1 MIFTTQIPAKPRCS
15 LLGAPQPVSRP
26 SHPVSRIPSPAS
38 RAGFTLIEIMV
49 SLTIM
54 VTAVSIVWLS
64 FSNVIHATQKGE
76 KMLDQLHHGDFV
88 MEQLVSAFRS
98 AAYFNNKPKQFEFWL
113 EDETSGSFDADIVSW
128 VTSSSAFI
136 PPRNPL
142 ANQLHRI
149 FVSIEK
155 GEDGENALGVSA
167 YPYIV
172 DLEDPDVEEV
182 EPWIISSKIRG
193 FNCRV
198 YVEDEEDWDDEWEY
212 DNSIPQFVEL
222 TLFVE
227 PINEDDDPIA
237 ITRMVEL
244 PMGVLAKR
252 RNRNRTTEGSQNA
265 GQNDPNATQQNT
277 NINGGVGNAAVPGG
291 QRGVGNQNNRGGG
304 TPSPRGNTRTQGG
317 NNSNRG
323 GGGGGFPSFP
333 GQGGRGR

>member
-1 MIFTTQIPAKPRCS
+1 MKSSTISNSHRKTQKLPTS
-15 LLGAPQPVSRP
+15 FHQPQS
-26 SHPVSRIPSPAS
+26 
-38 RAGFTLIEIMV
+38 GFTLIEIMV

-54 VTAVSIVWLS
+54 VAAVSIVWLS
-64 FSNVIHATQKGE
+64 FSNVINATQKGE
-76 KMLDQLHHGDFV
+76 KLLDQLHHGDFV

-113 EDETSGSFDADIVSW
+113 EDEVSGSFDADIVSW

-155 GEDGENALGVSA
+155 NDDGENALAVSA

-172 DLEDPDVEEV
+172 DLEDPDTEEV
-182 EPWIISSKIRG
+182 EPWIVSSKIKG
-193 FNCRV
+193 LNCRV
-198 YVEDEEDWDDEWEY
+198 YIEDDEDWDEEWEY
-212 DNSIPQFVEL
+212 DNSIPQFVEI

-227 PINEDDDPIA
+227 PIKEDDDPIA

-252 RNRNRTTEGSQNA
+252 RNRNTPIQGSQNA
-265 GQNDPNATQQNT
+265 GQSNPNDPNSPAT
-277 NINGGVGNAAVPGG
+277 NINSGTGGSVPAPGRTPNIG
-291 QRGVGNQNNRGGG
+291 IPGRNTNR
-304 TPSPRGNTRTQGG
+304 
-317 NNSNRG
+317 NNSNVNRSG
-323 GGGGGFPSFP
+323 GGRTVPSIPIP
-333 GQGGRGR
+333 GGGRGR